1 GFGYPKIVK
10 EHMGYNTLNPAFETR
25 FQALGECKKQC
36 KSRIAIGK
44 TGAHHTS
51 HVINQT
57 RPLFFPKKALYC
69 CIIPTANSVTP
80 GGIV

>member
-44 TGAHHTS
+44 CGFRVFVLLWLNFRHH
-51 HVINQT
+51 
-57 RPLFFPKKALYC
+57 FAKARIAEASL
-69 CIIPTANSVTP
+69 IR
-80 GGIV
+80 